1 MTFEAVYVW
10 ASLKVALR
18 FLHITLLLS
27 AVPLLLGILAGTP
40 IAVCRKFRTR
50 CAARTAAFLIPFLRG
65 IPLVLYVLIL
75 NFLILKPLDL
85 LAADYAWADRLR
97 VMDKIYIGIAALS
110 VYATVTVS
118 ETMRGAL
125 NSVPDGQYEA
135 CYSVGLT
142 RLQALRRVV
151 MPQAMTFAVPVLCNN
166 FIGLIKGSAV
176 VYVIEILDVL
186 GGAMTSAEINYR
198 FLEAYI
204 AAAFIYWILCAG
216 VERLSWLLEKRLRR
230 GHC

>member
-27 AVPLLLGILAGTP
+27 IVPLLLGILIGTP

-50 CAARTAAFLIPFLRG
+50 CAARTAALLIPFLRG
-65 IPLVLYVLIL
+65 IPLALYVLIM

-85 LAADYAWADRLR
+85 LAADYAWADRLK

-110 VYATVTVS
+110 LYAAVTVS
-118 ETMRGAL
+118 ETIRGAL

-135 CYSVGLT
+135 CYSIGLT
-142 RLQALRRVV
+142 RLQALRRIV
-151 MPQAMTFAVPVLCNN
+151 MPQAMIFAVPVLCNN
-166 FIGLIKGSAV
+166 FIGLIKGSSI
-176 VYVIEILDVL
+176 VYVIEILDIL

-198 FLEAYI
+198 YLEAYI
-204 AAAFIYWILCAG
+204 AAALIYWALCIA
-216 VERLSWLLEKRLRR
+216 VERASWRLEKRFKIAAK
-230 GHC
+230 